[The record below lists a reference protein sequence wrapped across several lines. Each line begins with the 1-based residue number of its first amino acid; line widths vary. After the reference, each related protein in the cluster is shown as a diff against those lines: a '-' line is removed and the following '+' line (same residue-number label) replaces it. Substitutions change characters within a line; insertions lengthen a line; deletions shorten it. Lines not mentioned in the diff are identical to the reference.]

1 LNSAKLSQRIV
12 FACAGSRDNCAAIPW
27 LAATFGAD
35 VVAMTL
41 DLGQGRELEGVRQ
54 AALAAGAVR
63 AHVLDVREE
72 FARDCILGSLDDA
85 RGEYP
90 PGHATARPLIAR
102 KLIEIARI
110 EEASAIAHGGD
121 AADHAAIEEAVHAI
135 DPSLVV
141 IAASVETAA
150 AVGYTVHETLWGRS
164 IEGGT
169 RLPGDLLPEE
179 IYSLTA
185 PSKRPLDAPAH
196 LEIAFESGLPVAVNG
211 VPMTLTELIESVT
224 TIAGHHGVGRM
235 THEPS
240 GAACEA
246 PAAVVLHAAHA
257 ALGADAMRAADAT
270 VRIELFKGHHRI
282 LSAQHS

>member
-1 LNSAKLSQRIV
+1 LTQRIV
-12 FACAGSRDNCAAIPW
+12 FACSGSRENCAAIPG

-41 DLGQGRELEGVRQ
+41 DVGQGRELEAVRQ

-72 FARDCILGSLDDA
+72 FARDCIRGSLEDGRD
-85 RGEYP
+85 EYP
-90 PGHATARPLIAR
+90 LGHALARPLIAR

-110 EEASAIAHGGD
+110 EQATAIAHGGD
-121 AADHAAIEEAVHAI
+121 AVDHVAIEAAVHAV
-135 DPSLVV
+135 DPSIVV

-150 AVGYTVHETLWGRS
+150 AIGYTVHATLWGRS
-164 IEGGT
+164 IEGGS
-169 RLPGDLLPEE
+169 RQPGDKLPEE

-185 PSKRPLDAPAH
+185 PSKRPPDAPAH
-196 LEIAFESGLPVAVNG
+196 LEIAFEAGLPVAVNG

-224 TIAGHHGVGRM
+224 TIAGNHGVGRV
-235 THEPS
+235 THEAS
-240 GAACEA
+240 GTACEA

-257 ALGADAMRAADAT
+257 ALGAEAKRAADAT
-270 VRIELFKGHHRI
+270 VRMELFKGRHRI